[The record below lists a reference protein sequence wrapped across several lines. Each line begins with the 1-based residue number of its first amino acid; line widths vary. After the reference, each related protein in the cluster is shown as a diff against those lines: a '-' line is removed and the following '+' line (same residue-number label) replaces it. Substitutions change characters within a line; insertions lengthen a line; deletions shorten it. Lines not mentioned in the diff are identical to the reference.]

1 MKSESRQPEL
11 PKLPHG
17 DGVLVYTSNGK
28 ILYRK
33 SIPVDGDYRRLAVT
47 GRTLKERCPLKNNA
61 PYSCNVRNLHGAY
74 N

>member
-1 MKSESRQPEL
+1 MKSASRQPEL

-33 SIPVDGDYRRLAVT
+33 SIPVDGGYRRLAVT
-47 GRTLKERCPLKNNA
+47 GDAHSRECFNA
-61 PYSCNVRNLHGAY
+61 MRRKRG
-74 N
+74 

>member
-47 GRTLKERCPLKNNA
+47 GYTLKRLLFCCSTRFTFFTA
-61 PYSCNVRNLHGAY
+61 VIANL
-74 N
+74 